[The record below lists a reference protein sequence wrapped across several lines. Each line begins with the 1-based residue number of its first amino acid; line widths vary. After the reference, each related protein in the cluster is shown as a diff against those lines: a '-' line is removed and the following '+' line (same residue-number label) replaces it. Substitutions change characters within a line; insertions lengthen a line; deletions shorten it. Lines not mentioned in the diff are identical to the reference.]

1 MAPGGDRL
9 GKLISLGEF
18 AAMLVKSE
26 VPTAGRHECLPYSK
40 GWVHFNSTNTN
51 LPGIRGK
58 PKSTF
63 SHNKGLFKL
72 IWR

>member
-40 GWVHFNSTNTN
+40 GWVHFNSTNTKHQFAGYPRQTEKHI
-51 LPGIRGK
+51 L
-58 PKSTF
+58 S
-63 SHNKGLFKL
+63 
-72 IWR
+72 